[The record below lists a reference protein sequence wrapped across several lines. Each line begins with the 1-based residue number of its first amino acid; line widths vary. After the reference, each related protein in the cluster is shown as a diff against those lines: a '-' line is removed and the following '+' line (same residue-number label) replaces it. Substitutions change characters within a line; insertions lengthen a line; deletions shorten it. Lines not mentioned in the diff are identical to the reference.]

1 MGVEIFQRSHRGGE
15 RYTVRD
21 GINVARYALKLMKG
35 TGENA
40 VSAYRIALRMTLGE
54 EALQQEE

>member
-1 MGVEIFQRSHRGGE
+1 VDFLQRAHRGGE

-21 GINVARYALKLMKG
+21 GINVARYALKLIKG

-40 VSAYRIALRMTLGE
+40 VNAYRIALKLTLGE
-54 EALQQEE
+54 EAVQQEE